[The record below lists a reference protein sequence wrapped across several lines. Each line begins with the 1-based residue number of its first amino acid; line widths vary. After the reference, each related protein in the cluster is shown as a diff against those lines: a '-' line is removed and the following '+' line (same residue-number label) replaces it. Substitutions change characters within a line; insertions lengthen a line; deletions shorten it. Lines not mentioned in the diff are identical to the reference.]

1 MFYLPL
7 FFVINPILPIHICQL
22 EQHNQCLQLFHPLI
36 YTWSLISWTGWIIT
50 EVLKEILHQ
59 PGDVS
64 IYYLYAYI
72 FIRIHIYVNN
82 AYQIKFYSLIAIV
95 YIYDILYHNI
105 SLYGTK
111 HLNIGDQ
118 LPASIL
124 DRSSNSVS
132 QVATGSY
139 CVPEMRILLQ
149 ALHDISWISHVT
161 IGNANNV
168 NISHVYI
175 YVHIYTDCIYEY
187 V

>member
-1 MFYLPL
+1 MPAWATQSVPSVVSSIDLYMKFDQLDWLDHHWSTQRNPAPTGRCIYIL
-7 FFVINPILPIHICQL
+7 FVCIY
-22 EQHNQCLQLFHPLI
+22 I
-36 YTWSLISWTGWIIT
+36 YTYTYLCQQCISNQ
-50 EVLKEILHQ
+50 ILQ
-59 PGDVS
+59 FNCYC
-64 IYYLYAYI
+64 I
-72 FIRIHIYVNN
+72 
-82 AYQIKFYSLIAIV
+82 

>member
-95 YIYDILYHNI
+95 YIYMISCITTYH
-105 SLYGTK
+105 YTE
-111 HLNIGDQ
+111 
-118 LPASIL
+118 PSI
-124 DRSSNSVS
+124 
-132 QVATGSY
+132 
-139 CVPEMRILLQ
+139 
-149 ALHDISWISHVT
+149 WISGINYQPQFWTVLPT
-161 IGNANNV
+161 VSARWQLALTVSRRCG
-168 NISHVYI
+168 SCCRRCMTYL
-175 YVHIYTDCIYEY
+175 EY
-187 V
+187 HM